1 MRFTVLPAFALPRHP
16 LLRALAV
23 AAWVVLLAFL
33 LATGLV
39 AGAII
44 VVVAAL
50 VLLLRRWLG
59 GPRHPPA
66 EPDIIEGEYTVI
78 PRSSLPPTH

>member
-1 MRFTVLPAFALPRHP
+1 MRFFVPRAFALPRHP
-16 LLRALAV
+16 LLRVLVV

-33 LATGLV
+33 LATGLI
-39 AGAII
+39 AGALIA
-44 VVVAAL
+44 VVAAL

-59 GPRHPPA
+59 GPKRASA

>member
-1 MRFTVLPAFALPRHP
+1 MRFAVLPAFTLPRHP
-16 LLRALAV
+16 LLRALV
-23 AAWVVLLAFL
+23 VVAWVVLLAFL

-39 AGAII
+39 AGAL
-44 VVVAAL
+44 VAVVAAL

-59 GPRHPPA
+59 GPKRAPA

-78 PRSSLPPTH
+78 PRSSLPPAH